1 MAVLRIILLK
11 VSLDYTVFSVTATLR
26 NLHYLGSWDESIKNR
41 FKHVRKYDAKKR
53 KISFQDTAN
62 ESSPITKEVTKP
74 KRIKRVD
81 FWNDIP
87 TISKE
92 KECVIGEHLAEL
104 SKECSLPTK
113 NQNIGKINQ
122 LMISS
127 FEFRR
132 IAIEIL
138 TKLIPV
144 KDLVQKYPPLK
155 KVSGVSCLLRGSKP
169 NKSSIAYVLYSI
181 YN

>member
-1 MAVLRIILLK
+1 M
-11 VSLDYTVFSVTATLR
+11 
-26 NLHYLGSWDESIKNR
+26 
-41 FKHVRKYDAKKR
+41 
-53 KISFQDTAN
+53 
-62 ESSPITKEVTKP
+62 
-74 KRIKRVD
+74 D

-92 KECVIGEHLAEL
+92 KECVIGEHLVEL

-132 IAIEIL
+132 IEIL

-144 KDLVQKYPPLK
+144 QDLVQKYPPLK

-169 NKSSIAYVLYSI
+169 NILSIAYILYSI
-181 YN
+181 YT